1 MIGLFVCPHCGVER
15 AEYDIGIHLSHECQ
29 AFKMLLDT
37 IRDSIKSLGGENDN
51 SGMLPES

>member
-51 SGMLPES
+51 S